1 MAKGIRIQ
9 DRDRE
14 ILKEIINFNGLPASV
29 IIKNHF
35 KTKKYGYARLKL
47 LEKNGYVSN
56 TYYYAQNKKNGKKFA
71 QRISAI
77 YYATSLGCREV
88 DCPTDY
94 RYVVPNED
102 KLDVT
107 NLVGNLYSR
116 IPNLLSKRQAME
128 EYGLKGFMPVTC
140 AIPNENP
147 IFIYIL
153 GNKLGRNEIGAT
165 KNFIES
171 YPAPATHYI
180 ISRDFKDRLNIQKA
194 NFVLWRLALEY
205 LPNLAK
211 DENYYL
217 NEFLKIIQ
225 RELLGIRL
233 LNNTQPLLRVQ
244 YGNQVLHL
252 GELISGSNHLRFI
265 LQEPPENTI
274 IYSPSRVHFY
284 KIKLKSEKDSFIFY
298 SQKDK
303 GFFRMFLSEKNRMHS
318 VKHKLR
324 MWRNI
329 LEKKNT

>member
-171 YPAPATHYI
+171 YPAPATHYV

-217 NEFLKIIQ
+217 FHDLQ
-225 RELLGIRL
+225 G
-233 LNNTQPLLRVQ
+233 TQ
-244 YGNQVLHL
+244 
-252 GELISGSNHLRFI
+252 LILWN
-265 LQEPPENTI
+265 
-274 IYSPSRVHFY
+274 
-284 KIKLKSEKDSFIFY
+284 
-298 SQKDK
+298 
-303 GFFRMFLSEKNRMHS
+303 M
-318 VKHKLR
+318 
-324 MWRNI
+324 
-329 LEKKNT
+329 